1 MQLLQSDP
9 PPAPGFLLA
18 SPYASVSEAVASSA
32 TLLVPLSAAYDAAIS
47 FAPPASLDDEAADPS
62 TERARTWAIIAG
74 ALQSAIV
81 CLPLPHFIYAGPYHT
96 LLNLPIAV
104 CSVLGFYG
112 AVKRRWDLVR
122 CAALCWTFYTAVI
135 VLLGLL
141 GIGLALLHSAFACQD
156 RRAIHCKGR
165 ELKGFLLFIVMFAM
179 VVATSLAVPFV
190 YLQMRYVSAARASE
204 RHRQFAPMVPMTE
217 LRHEEA

>member
-1 MQLLQSDP
+1 MP
-9 PPAPGFLLA
+9 LA
-18 SPYASVSEAVASSA
+18 
-32 TLLVPLSAAYDAAIS
+32 AANNAAIS
-47 FAPPASLDDEAADPS
+47 FAPPSSLDDDEAADLP
-62 TERARTWAIIAG
+62 TERARTWAIVVG

-81 CLPLPHFIYAGPYHT
+81 CLPLPHVVYAGAYHT

-141 GIGLALLHSAFACQD
+141 GLGVALLHSNFACQD

-165 ELKGFLLFIVMFAM
+165 ELKGFVLFIVLFVM

-204 RHRQFAPMVPMTE
+204 RHRQFARMVPMSAIGHDNT
-217 LRHEEA
+217 